1 MKTYHELMEAIL
13 LERELDRPTRDAARK
28 SFEKFKKNLMV
39 ILRKQVAAFV
49 KNMAENK
56 VFNYTLDSDHT
67 VANNLVHAMT
77 QSQPSTH
84 FVIGTKNGEE
94 IALGMIVK
102 DESQIVLPPYIT
114 MKQYRQLVDKTNIA
128 LLQTT
133 LRSSSGKSMW
143 SSGGGAKG
151 TYHSGRMHKGNPE
164 VTIYHMRTL
173 QFKKD
178 APFHDAIIETIKG
191 KMENKSA
198 QALVR
203 PLNKWLDE
211 FEKELSFAADIYI
224 HEFVHLFD
232 DFRYKANTSHPGNIL
247 RGIDSSYN
255 TKDIFKKD
263 YYTSDAEWNAYF
275 QSAAAVVE
283 DAVQSFL
290 IAATNERAALNAFRK
305 NTQFNNLSATAK
317 CKEVAEVVIAELYR
331 KMSDAIVEPW
341 AIEHMKKF
349 GLDKAN
355 MGSVGNFCMTFVSW
369 HAYSTAKFFLEDPK
383 KKMKLINRTVSL
395 LQDIR
400 NIISEYNTR
409 MSQGKVP
416 TVQEFNR
423 ARVKFKESDPT
434 KMHDTYN
441 NIYSGLMVGKKPFDP
456 KARVEEG

>member
-1 MKTYHELMEAIL
+1 MEAIL

-49 KNMAENK
+49 RDMAENNR
-56 VFNYTLDSDHT
+56 FDYTLGGDYHVEHA
-67 VANNLVHAMT
+67 VANNLISAIT
-77 QSQPSTH
+77 QNQPSTH
-84 FVIGTKNGEE
+84 FILASRMGEDVSLAMVI
-94 IALGMIVK
+94 K

-114 MKQYRQLVDKTNIA
+114 MKRYRQLVDKTNIA
-128 LLQTT
+128 LLQIT
-133 LRSSSGKSMW
+133 LQSRG
-143 SSGGGAKG
+143 GGGAKG
-151 TYHSGRMHKGNPE
+151 TYHSGKAHKGNPE
-164 VTIYHMRTL
+164 VLISHMRTL

-191 KMENKSA
+191 KMKNKSA
-198 QALVR
+198 QALAR
-203 PLNKWLDE
+203 PLNKWLEE

-247 RGIDSSYN
+247 RGIHSAYD
-255 TKDIFKKD
+255 TEDIFKKD

-305 NTQFNNLSATAK
+305 NTQFNNLSAAAK
-317 CKEVAEVVIAELYR
+317 CKEVAEVVIADLYR

-341 AIEHMKKF
+341 AVEHMKKF

-355 MGSVGNFCMTFVSW
+355 LGSVGNFCMTVVSW
-369 HAYSTAKFFLEDPK
+369 NAYSTTKFFLEDSK
-383 KKMKLINRTVSL
+383 KKKKFINRTVSL

-400 NIISEYNTR
+400 NIIIEYNTR

-423 ARVKFKESDPT
+423 ARAKFKQSDPT

-441 NIYSGLMVGKKPFDP
+441 IIYSGLMVGKKPFDP
-456 KARVEEG
+456 KARVEVG